1 METLISSPKNS
12 RLDMAKFDGVI
23 GQSLMTIER
32 SDNEV
37 VFVFQDNRFL
47 FVNAV
52 NGKLEVTSVPE

>member
-1 METLISSPKNS
+1 METLISSLEGVQ
-12 RLDMAKFDGVI
+12 LDLAKFDGVL
-23 GQSLMTIER
+23 GQLLMTIER

-37 VFVFQDNRFL
+37 VFVFQDNRFM

>member
-1 METLISSPKNS
+1 
-12 RLDMAKFDGVI
+12 MAKFDGVI

-47 FVNAV
+47 FVNAA